1 MAKLNKIHNI
11 NIKNPIKENNNFDTG
26 NIINEIW
33 DTLSNKNDE
42 EKIEIA
48 KQIIEK
54 CRDPLDHT
62 NDEEKTE
69 IAKKLIQ

>member
-42 EKIEIA
+42 EK
-48 KQIIEK
+48 
-54 CRDPLDHT
+54 
-62 NDEEKTE
+62 TE